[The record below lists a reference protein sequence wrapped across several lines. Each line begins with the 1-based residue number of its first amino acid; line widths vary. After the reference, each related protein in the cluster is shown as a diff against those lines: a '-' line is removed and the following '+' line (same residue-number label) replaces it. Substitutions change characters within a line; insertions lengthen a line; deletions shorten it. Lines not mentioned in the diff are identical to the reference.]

1 MKKIFG
7 MLMATVMLFS
17 TVGCSASTTNNDP
30 TIQGDLIDVTREIY
44 QKAELSEDTYINI
57 EWITTQELTED
68 NAKNYIGDVD
78 FKFTQGVVSSPGMSS
93 IAYELV
99 LLNLEEGEDV
109 EAAKE
114 QIKANANPR
123 KWICVEAEK
132 VVVENIGNTIFF
144 LMASNEDAESITKS
158 FNSLAE
164 TK

>member
-1 MKKIFG
+1 MENYMEILGRRAK
-7 MLMATVMLFS
+7 
-17 TVGCSASTTNNDP
+17 SASREGAKLGTDAKNR
-30 TIQGDLIDVTREIY
+30 GLITVAEELIR
-44 QKAELSEDTYINI
+44 QKAYL
-57 EWITTQELTED
+57 
-68 NAKNYIGDVD
+68 
-78 FKFTQGVVSSPGMSS
+78 
-93 IAYELV
+93 
-99 LLNLEEGEDV
+99 LEENTKDV